1 MQTLSLMVIE
11 NGRRCSVCS
20 PLIAQIHLLS
30 SPLELGK
37 ETLLTVKKKKEKEKE
52 KDRLMLIWES
62 ISDGSQART
71 PVVIRKPLKGRSA
84 RTLPLDPG
92 WSRKLLAAPA
102 GPGCGADVT
111 VRRR

>member
-71 PVVIRKPLKGRSA
+71 PVVIRKPLKER
-84 RTLPLDPG
+84 
-92 WSRKLLAAPA
+92 
-102 GPGCGADVT
+102 VYFT
-111 VRRR
+111 VRPWMEQEAVSCPSRARLWR